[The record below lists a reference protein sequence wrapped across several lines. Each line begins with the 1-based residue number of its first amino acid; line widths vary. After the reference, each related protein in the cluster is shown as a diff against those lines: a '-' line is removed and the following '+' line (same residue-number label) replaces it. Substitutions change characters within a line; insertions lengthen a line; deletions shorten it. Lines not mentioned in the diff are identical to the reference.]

1 MQKTISKKSK
11 TIKKKKPTKKK
22 SKGLGD
28 TIAKVTKATGI
39 DKAVKFIAGEDCGCT
54 ERRIALNKLYPY
66 NKPECLNENEYNF
79 LKEFYRID
87 RNTVTYKEQL
97 QLIAISNRV
106 LHTKL
111 EPSSC
116 SSCIKSLMNKIKTLF
131 NNYEIKP

>member
-1 MQKTISKKSK
+1 MQETTTKKSK

-28 TIAKVTKATGI
+28 SVESVLEKTGVSKI
-39 DKAVKFIAGEDCGCT
+39 VKFIAGEDCGCN
-54 ERRIALNKLYPY
+54 ERKEKLNKLFPY

>member
-1 MQKTISKKSK
+1 MQETTTKKSK

-39 DKAVKFIAGEDCGCT
+39 DKAVKFIAGEDCGCI
-54 ERRIALNKLYPY
+54 ERRKALNKLFPY

>member
-1 MQKTISKKSK
+1 MQETTTKKSK

-39 DKAVKFIAGEDCGCT
+39 DKAVKFIAGEDCGCD
-54 ERRIALNKLYPY
+54 ERKEKLNKLFPY

-97 QLIAISNRV
+97 ELIAISNRV

>member
-1 MQKTISKKSK
+1 MQETTTKKSK
-11 TIKKKKPTKKK
+11 TIKKKNPTKKK

-39 DKAVKFIAGEDCGCT
+39 DKAVKFIAGEDCGCN
-54 ERRIALNKLYPY
+54 ERKEKLNKLFPY

>member
-1 MQKTISKKSK
+1 MQETTTKKSK

-39 DKAVKFIAGEDCGCT
+39 DKAVKFIAGEDCGCN
-54 ERRIALNKLYPY
+54 ERKEKLNKLFPY

>member
-1 MQKTISKKSK
+1 MQETTSKKSK
-11 TIKKKKPTKKK
+11 TIKKKKTTKRK
-22 SKGLGD
+22 SKGIGD

-39 DKAVKFIAGEDCGCT
+39 DKAVKFIAGEDCGCN
-54 ERRIALNKLYPY
+54 ERKEKLNKLFPY

>member
-1 MQKTISKKSK
+1 MQETTTKKSK

-39 DKAVKFIAGEDCGCT
+39 DKAVKFIAGEDCGCD
-54 ERRIALNKLYPY
+54 ERKEKLNKLFPY

>member
-1 MQKTISKKSK
+1 MQETTTKKSK